1 MTIREQ
7 TGYELA
13 LKELADY
20 RAGKLDASHYD
31 SLIVG
36 WGKVGL
42 LEARRDIEPFLYSPE
57 YSLRSSAL
65 HTLAG
70 NFHLQDYWPIAVQ
83 FLLFDPDM
91 IVRREAAFV
100 LGWLKSDTRDQRTL
114 AVLADV
120 VRDPYDDE
128 TVRKYAYEAMRWVAF
143 GDSDV
148 LGTAFYLERDADWDF
163 VNAHVDPA
171 LEEERK
177 IEARQVLEQYY
188 AGKVAEQD
196 HYAMLLKFG
205 RTKLQEARTVVESFL
220 KSETLLLQTTALHVL
235 VLYLQVPDNWQLAV
249 NALQHGPWSTHHD
262 AREHDPESTY
272 RQEAAFALGLL
283 MRGTRDKA
291 TLHILDAFFD
301 DGYMGIEVMQ
311 ASENIYFGDHHPEH
325 NTVPS
330 YNEITAY
337 LTSPD
342 D

>member
-7 TGYELA
+7 TGRDLA

-20 RAGKLDASHYD
+20 RAGKFDASHYD
-31 SLIVG
+31 TLIMT
-36 WGKVGL
+36 WGKSRL
-42 LEARRDIEPFLYSPE
+42 LEARPDIEPFLRSPQ
-57 YSLRSSAL
+57 YSLRKSAL
-65 HTLAG
+65 YALTAYFG
-70 NFHLQDYWPIAVQ
+70 LQDYWPTAVQ
-83 FLLFDPDM
+83 FLLYDPDT
-91 IVRREAAFV
+91 IVRSEGASA
-100 LGWLKSDTRDQRTL
+100 LGWLKGNTGDRQTL
-114 AVLADV
+114 GVLASV
-120 VRDPYDDE
+120 VCDPYDNE
-128 TVRKYAYEAMRWVAF
+128 TVREDAYRAMRWVAF

-148 LGTAFYLERDADWDF
+148 LGIAFYLEQDADWDF

-171 LEEERK
+171 LEEERQV
-177 IEARQVLEQYY
+177 EARQVLEQYY

-196 HYAMLLKFG
+196 YYAMLLKFG
-205 RTKLQEARTVVESFL
+205 RAKLQEAREVVESFL

-235 VLYLQVPDNWQLAV
+235 VLYLQVTDNWQLAV
-249 NALQHGPWSTHHD
+249 DALQHGPWSAHHD

-291 TLHILDAFFD
+291 TLRILDAFLD

-311 ASENIYFGDHHPEH
+311 ASENIYFGDHHSEH

-330 YNEITAY
+330 YDEITAY